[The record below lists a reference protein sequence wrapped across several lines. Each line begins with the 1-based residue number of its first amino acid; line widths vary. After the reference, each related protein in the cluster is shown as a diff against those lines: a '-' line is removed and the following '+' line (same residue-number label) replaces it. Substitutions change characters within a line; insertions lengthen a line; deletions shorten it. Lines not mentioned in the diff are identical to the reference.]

1 VWDSQSLPQTRHH
14 FTNIVLGIEEFEED
28 VAWKEEWEV
37 QGEERGVGSPRSATG
52 KERER
57 ERGKRRVSSGVHA

>member
-1 VWDSQSLPQTRHH
+1 
-14 FTNIVLGIEEFEED
+14 

-37 QGEERGVGSPRSATG
+37 QGEERGVGSPRSAKG
-52 KERER
+52 KDRERER